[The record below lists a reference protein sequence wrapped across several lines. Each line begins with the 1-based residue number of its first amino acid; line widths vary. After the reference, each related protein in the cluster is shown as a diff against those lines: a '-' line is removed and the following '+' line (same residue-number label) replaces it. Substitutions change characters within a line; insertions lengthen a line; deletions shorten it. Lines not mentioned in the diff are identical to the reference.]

1 MSTSDNFPTTTS
13 SDNEPSN
20 KNFKNG
26 LIAILSIA
34 LIAVAGYLI
43 VDKNKTGEVIQQ
55 QQSQIAKVT
64 DDKSEIQRNFDASLV
79 RLDSMT
85 TVKTGLE
92 SKLTASNSEISKDK
106 AEIRSILN
114 KKNVTAAELNRAK
127 DLIAQLNGKISN
139 MEEDIARL
147 TKDNESLN
155 QDKMAL
161 VQDTAK
167 LNQDVAT
174 TTATNQ
180 DLAKKVDIGS
190 TLNASNIIVTPVKIK
205 GNGEEKVT
213 TNAKR
218 VDKLM
223 ISFNVNNRIAQAGQ
237 TDVYVCITGPDGK
250 TVTTVADQSGTFT
263 TRDEGDKSFTA
274 KVPVVIESDK
284 TKNVEFGLKPDNHF
298 IEGNY
303 TIQIYQNGFKIGEAT
318 RELKKGGLFS

>member
-1 MSTSDNFPTTTS
+1 MENTSDNFPTAS
-13 SDNEPSN
+13 NNEPSN
-20 KNFKNG
+20 KNYKNG
-26 LIAILSIA
+26 IIAILSIA
-34 LIAVAGYLI
+34 LIAVASYLI
-43 VDKNKTGEVIQQ
+43 VDKNRTGDVIQQ
-55 QQSQIAKVT
+55 QQTQIAKVT
-64 DDKSEIQRNFDASLV
+64 DDKSDIQRSFDASLV

-85 TVKTGLE
+85 SVKTGLE
-92 SKLTASNSEISKDK
+92 SKLTASNSEIAKDK
-106 AEIRSILN
+106 SEIRSILN
-114 KKNVTAAELNRAK
+114 KKNATAAELSKAR
-127 DLIAQLNGKISN
+127 DLVAQLNTKISG

-161 VQDTAK
+161 VQDTVQ

-180 DLAKKVDIGS
+180 DLSKKVDIAS
-190 TLNASNIIVTPVKIK
+190 TLNASDIIVTPVKVK

-218 VDKLM
+218 VDQLK
-223 ISFNVNNRIAQAGQ
+223 ISFNVNNRIAEPGQ
-237 TDVYVCITGPDGK
+237 TDVYVCVTGPDGK
-250 TVTTVADQSGTFT
+250 TVTTNAGAGTFT
-263 TRDEGDKSFTA
+263 TREDGDKSFTA

-284 TKNVEFGLKPDNHF
+284 TKSVEFAVKPNDHF
-298 IEGNY
+298 VEGNY